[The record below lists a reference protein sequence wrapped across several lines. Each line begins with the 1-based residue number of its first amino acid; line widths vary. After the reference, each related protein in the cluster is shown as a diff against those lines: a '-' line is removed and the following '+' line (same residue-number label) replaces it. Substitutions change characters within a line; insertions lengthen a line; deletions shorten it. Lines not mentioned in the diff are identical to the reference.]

1 MKLLI
6 QNALWLESMIK
17 RDCSVY
23 DQKDHHFTITR
34 HRYKKIFWLLA
45 MKDSEWIL
53 TTLSL
58 LEISAERKQ
67 ALKIIFF
74 LTQFSRICIHLPI
87 FKSVSS

>member
-34 HRYKKIFWLLA
+34 HRYKKN
-45 MKDSEWIL
+45 ML
-53 TTLSL
+53 TTGHEGFRMNPQNIKSSGDQCW
-58 LEISAERKQ
+58 EKTGF
-67 ALKIIFF
+67 KNYIF
-74 LTQFSRICIHLPI
+74 SD
-87 FKSVSS
+87 SV